1 MATIKEIRETFKEIL
16 QEHETKQT
24 WNQTWNQTKHKKLVL
39 DLISGYQALLKERL
53 DQQFDS
59 LTLVK
64 TDVEDFKESSTF
76 TQKHIEQKF
85 LNINEKVQNL
95 EKELSSIKE
104 DVGVIQTA
112 EPTRELEICRKLAD
126 LEDRSRRNNLRILG
140 IKKDPR
146 KSLEERQNKIFD
158 LL

>member
-1 MATIKEIRETFKEIL
+1 MVIVKEIREIFREML
-16 QEHETKQT
+16 QEHETKQEGVF
-24 WNQTWNQTKHKKLVL
+24 TKHEKLVL
-39 DLISGYQALLKERL
+39 DLISGHQALLKESL
-53 DQQFDS
+53 DQQCDS
-59 LTLVK
+59 LTSVK
-64 TDVEDFKESSTF
+64 TDVEDFKESSSF
-76 TQKHIEQKF
+76 TQKHIDRKF

-140 IKKDPR
+140 IKEDLP
-146 KSLEERQNKIFD
+146 KSLEECQNKIFD

>member
-1 MATIKEIRETFKEIL
+1 M
-16 QEHETKQT
+16 
-24 WNQTWNQTKHKKLVL
+24 
-39 DLISGYQALLKERL
+39 
-53 DQQFDS
+53 
-59 LTLVK
+59 K
-64 TDVEDFKESSTF
+64 TDVEDFKESPTF

-140 IKKDPR
+140 IKEDPQ

>member
-1 MATIKEIRETFKEIL
+1 MADVVYSFFNNTVNNFVNTNKFAIALYIKMVTIKEIRETFKEIL

-59 LTLVK
+59 LTSVK
-64 TDVEDFKESSTF
+64 TDVEDFKESPSF

-85 LNINEKVQNL
+85 LNKNEKVQNL
-95 EKELSSIKE
+95 EKEHKSSIKE
-104 DVGVIQTA
+104 DVGVIQTT
-112 EPTRELEICRKLAD
+112 EPTRESEICRKLMD
-126 LEDRSRRNNLRILG
+126 LEDR
-140 IKKDPR
+140 
-146 KSLEERQNKIFD
+146 
-158 LL
+158 

>member
-1 MATIKEIRETFKEIL
+1 M
-16 QEHETKQT
+16 
-24 WNQTWNQTKHKKLVL
+24 VL
-39 DLISGYQALLKERL
+39 DLISGHQALLKESLYR
-53 DQQFDS
+53 QCDS
-59 LTLVK
+59 LTSVK
-64 TDVEDFKESSTF
+64 TDVEDFKESSSF
-76 TQKHIEQKF
+76 TQKHIDRNF

-140 IKKDPR
+140 IKEDPR

>member
-59 LTLVK
+59 LTSVK
-64 TDVEDFKESSTF
+64 TDVEDFKESPTF

-140 IKKDPR
+140 IKEDPR